1 MATSSEVGNF
11 LRDIL
16 GTLSLCGDCAE
27 PWPFTNEV
35 QGMRGKEET
44 IHGVVEDMQLPQNH
58 TRDTSNALLE
68 QSSKNLCSLG
78 AGSELQQLELPVC

>member
-1 MATSSEVGNF
+1 MGIIATSSEVGHF

-16 GTLSLCGDCAE
+16 GALSLCGDCAQ

-35 QGMRGKEET
+35 QGMRGKE
-44 IHGVVEDMQLPQNH
+44 LLYH
-58 TRDTSNALLE
+58 TRDTSNNNALPE

-78 AGSELQQLELPVC
+78 AGSELQQLEPPVC